1 MADLDM
7 VGAADV
13 VDFDE
18 RIQGKDIDDDDAGAS
33 HAALGETAAA
43 NSPRAAGG
51 EGMPK
56 PDFSA
61 AGFCGDLMDQM
72 SVLRPGR
79 EVVSFKMDGDEIDS
93 FPHGSSRRGQGR
105 GGGGGGGAGHDLR
118 RRSVYADLVMPY
130 GDPHGEGG
138 QGIMSIPVRISVGL
152 EENDEDDDDDDDK
165 NGAV

>member
-1 MADLDM
+1 MADLDGM

-18 RIQGKDIDDDDAGAS
+18 GIQGKDIDDDDDEAGAS
-33 HAALGETAAA
+33 HSASEETVAQTQ
-43 NSPRAAGG
+43 NAAGRKS
-51 EGMPK
+51 MPK

-72 SVLRPGR
+72 SVLHPGR
-79 EVVSFKMDGDEIDS
+79 EALSFKMDGDEVDS
-93 FPHGSSRRGQGR
+93 YPHGSRRGHGR
-105 GGGGGGGAGHDLR
+105 GGGGSGGAGHDLR

-130 GDPHGEGG
+130 GDPHGDGG

-152 EENDEDDDDDDDK
+152 EDNDDDDDDDDK
-165 NGAV
+165 HGAV